1 MCRKKI
7 LKIEDYK
14 NCLKPT
20 VLENKINQLEKNKF
34 DADSLRYTHKEL
46 IKNNKLILKLQ
57 PRFRSEKLCRNY
69 VKYVLTEYNQHNQ

>member
-34 DADSLRYTHKEL
+34 DADSLRDTHKEL

-57 PRFRSEKLCRNY
+57 PRFRSGKLC
-69 VKYVLTEYNQHNQ
+69 VETM